1 MSISTVAV
9 IGGGTMGNGI
19 AHVCA
24 QKGCTVY
31 LIEMSQ
37 ALLDRA
43 LGTIDKNLARQVT
56 KGALSEDDKA
66 ATLGRIKGT
75 LNIEDVKHAD
85 LVVEAIVE
93 NEAVKKELFAK
104 IDSLAKPEAI
114 LASNTSTISITTIAA
129 ATKRANKFIG
139 MHFMNPVPM
148 MQLVEVIRGL
158 ATDDATHA
166 AVVEF
171 SKALGKTPITVN
183 DFPGFVSNRILMP
196 MINEAVYCLMEGVG
210 EAEAIDGVMKL
221 GMNHPM
227 GPLALADLI
236 GLDVCLA
243 IMERAAPRLGRFEI
257 PSLPA
262 AEKICGRRLSG
273 SQERPWILRLR
284 KVEERLKMIVTTT
297 PTIDGRKIEAYLG
310 VVAGE
315 AIVGANIFK
324 DLFAGIR
331 DIVGGRSAAYE
342 NELRKAREIA
352 LAELADNA
360 KALGANAVV
369 GVDLDYEVIGSG
381 GSMLMVSASGT
392 AVKLSV

>member
-1 MSISTVAV
+1 MTISNVAV

-19 AHVCA
+19 AHICA
-24 QKGCTVY
+24 QKGCTVQ
-31 LIEMSQ
+31 LIETSQ

-43 LGTIDKNLARQVT
+43 LSTIDKNLARQV
-56 KGALSEDDKA
+56 S
-66 ATLGRIKGT
+66 KGT
-75 LNIEDVKHAD
+75 LSEEDKTATLSRINGSLSVESVRNAD
-85 LVVEAIVE
+85 IVIEAIVE
-93 NEAVKKELFAK
+93 SESVKKDLFTK
-104 IDSLAKPEAI
+104 VDSLAKPDAI

-129 ATKRANKFIG
+129 STKRANKFIG

-158 ATDDATHA
+158 ATDNSTHE

-243 IMERAAPRLGRFEI
+243 IMDVLHRDLGDSKYRPCPLLKKYVAAGYLGRK
-257 PSLPA
+257 S
-262 AEKICGRRLSG
+262 GRG
-273 SQERPWILRLR
+273 FY
-284 KVEERLKMIVTTT
+284 
-297 PTIDGRKIEAYLG
+297 DY
-310 VVAGE
+310 
-315 AIVGANIFK
+315 
-324 DLFAGIR
+324 
-331 DIVGGRSAAYE
+331 
-342 NELRKAREIA
+342 
-352 LAELADNA
+352 A
-360 KALGANAVV
+360 K
-369 GVDLDYEVIGSG
+369 
-381 GSMLMVSASGT
+381 
-392 AVKLSV
+392 

>member
-1 MSISTVAV
+1 MSIKIVAV

-24 QKGCTVY
+24 QKGCTVH
-31 LIEMSQ
+31 LIETQ
-37 ALLDRA
+37 QNYLDRA

-56 KGALSEDDKA
+56 KGALSEADKA
-66 ATLGRIKGT
+66 ATLGRIHGS
-75 LNIEDVKHAD
+75 LSIDDVKDAD
-85 LVVEAIVE
+85 IIIEAIVE
-93 NEAVKKELFAK
+93 NETVKKDLFAK
-104 IDSLAKPEAI
+104 IDAIAKPSAI
-114 LASNTSTISITTIAA
+114 LSSNTSTISITQIAA

-171 SKALGKTPITVN
+171 SQALGKTPITVN

-243 IMERAAPRLGRFEI
+243 IMEVLHRDLGDSKYRSCPLLKKYVAAGFLGRK
-257 PSLPA
+257 S
-262 AEKICGRRLSG
+262 GRG
-273 SQERPWILRLR
+273 F
-284 KVEERLKMIVTTT
+284 
-297 PTIDGRKIEAYLG
+297 YNY
-310 VVAGE
+310 
-315 AIVGANIFK
+315 AN
-324 DLFAGIR
+324 
-331 DIVGGRSAAYE
+331 
-342 NELRKAREIA
+342 
-352 LAELADNA
+352 
-360 KALGANAVV
+360 
-369 GVDLDYEVIGSG
+369 
-381 GSMLMVSASGT
+381 
-392 AVKLSV
+392 